1 MLVALASA
9 VVSVWTAVLV
19 WNVGLTIFV
28 FLSLSIIPV
37 LNWTVVTGDTGPNLS
52 LFSADWAGV
61 DFAIDITVI
70 LADRI
75 GWGHGVVRKLVVL
88 SDLTDELHAAF
99 PVWKALAQ
107 EGVEDGARGVKGL
120 ESVFDVKGGE
130 DIVGITDW

>member
-19 WNVGLTIFV
+19 WNVGLTILV
-28 FLSLSIIPV
+28 FLGFAIVPV
-37 LNWTVVTGDTGPNLS
+37 LNWTVVTGDTGPDFGF
-52 LFSADWAGV
+52 FSTDWAGV
-61 DFAIDITVI
+61 DFTIDITVI

-88 SDLTDELHAAF
+88 SDLTDELHAAL
-99 PVWKALAQ
+99 PVWKTLAQ
-107 EGVEDGARGVKGL
+107 EGVEDGARGVEGL

-130 DIVGITDW
+130 DIVGVTDW

>member
-1 MLVALASA
+1 MLAALTST
-9 VVSVWTAVLV
+9 VVSVWTGILV

-28 FLSLSIIPV
+28 FLSLSVIPV

-61 DFAIDITVI
+61 DFTIDITMI

-88 SDLTDELHAAF
+88 SDLTDELHAAL
-99 PVWKALAQ
+99 PVWKTLAK
-107 EGVEDGARGVKGL
+107 EGMEDGTRGVEGL
-120 ESVFDVKGGE
+120 ESVFDIKSGE
-130 DIVGITDW
+130 DIVSVADW